1 MVSQNPFTVGQPVP
15 PEPFVGRSRL
25 IAKAFNKIFQP
36 GGNLAIWGGSG
47 MGKTSFLEKLKAPQ
61 TWQEEGHDP
70 SAAVIVLLN
79 CLDIDPFTASG
90 FWRNILIRM
99 KNKLSG
105 HPELQETL
113 DRLLAKGKNTKD
125 DPIEILRQLGDRD
138 KFLVLLVDDYDAAL
152 RTRRINIQKLTGKHS

>member
-125 DPIEILRQLGDRD
+125 GRGRASSRLSTLPFGTGLATFTASGYW
-138 KFLVLLVDDYDAAL
+138 LV
-152 RTRRINIQKLTGKHS
+152 SCC